1 MKRCKTTQYDETNF
15 IKSPFYKKLN
25 RKRKRE
31 KFYRFISLPTV
42 LWIMIFLIVC
52 VSLLI
57 LSYFLHESNPW
68 FSGVLVSI
76 SCGIIT
82 GVILYFLSNLRSG
95 KLHKLEIEEDEI
107 YPVYKLISDV
117 LFEKC
122 IIDNSRNLGTYDY
135 TIQEET
141 KAIMDKLILVSD
153 SFNGGN
159 VGFFEE
165 KDGLESLY
173 KNVKELCDNYEILYT
188 DDERKKWISNV
199 FDVLSPIKRKME
211 IIMEENCDKIR
222 FIKKYFF

>member
-1 MKRCKTTQYDETNF
+1 MKRCKTIQYDETNF

-159 VGFFEE
+159 VGFF
-165 KDGLESLY
+165 
-173 KNVKELCDNYEILYT
+173 
-188 DDERKKWISNV
+188 
-199 FDVLSPIKRKME
+199 
-211 IIMEENCDKIR
+211 
-222 FIKKYFF
+222 

>member
-1 MKRCKTTQYDETNF
+1 
-15 IKSPFYKKLN
+15 
-25 RKRKRE
+25 
-31 KFYRFISLPTV
+31 
-42 LWIMIFLIVC
+42 MIFLIVC

-122 IIDNSRNLGTYDY
+122 IIDTSRNLGTYDY

-153 SFNGGN
+153 SFNGGD

-199 FDVLSPIKRKME
+199 FDILSPIKRKME
-211 IIMEENCDKIR
+211 KMMEENCDKIR
-222 FIKKYFF
+222 FIKRYLLSNN